1 MFFSDKHAGMGEL
14 ADTLAEDA
22 YTEGRSLW
30 RDARRR
36 FMSHRAAVA
45 SLVVLALLLLFSA
58 FGQFLSPW
66 DNESIDWASLPN
78 LDEDGV
84 PSLASQHYFGL
95 DPIGRDLYQRTVQG
109 SRISLMVGVLGALT
123 AVVIGTLYGAISGY
137 VGGRTDAV
145 MMRTLEVLSAFP
157 FMFLVIVLMAVFGR
171 NVLLIFVAIGA
182 VSWLNMARI
191 VRGQTLSLKRK
202 EYIEAAMSVGV
213 HPFLIVLRHIV
224 PNVLGVVIVYATLLV
239 PEMILFESFI
249 SFLGLGVSEP
259 YTSWGA
265 LISEGADAMWTAPW
279 TLIFP
284 MLMLVLTLFCFNFLG
299 DGLRDALD
307 PKDR

>member
-1 MFFSDKHAGMGEL
+1 MFFSDKHTGMAGL
-14 ADTLAEDA
+14 ADTLAENAGVD
-22 YTEGRSLW
+22 GRSLW
-30 RDARRR
+30 RDALTR
-36 FMSHRAAVA
+36 FLKHRAAVA
-45 SLVVLALLLLFSA
+45 SLVVLVLLVLFAL
-58 FGQFLSPW
+58 FGQYLSPW

-78 LDEDGV
+78 LDEDGK
-84 PSLASQHYFGL
+84 PSLTSQHYFGL

-109 SRISLMVGVLGALT
+109 SRISLLVGVLGALT
-123 AVVIGTLYGAISGY
+123 AVIIGTLYGAISGY
-137 VGGRTDAV
+137 VGGRTDAI

-202 EYIEAAMSVGV
+202 EYIEAAIAVGV
-213 HPFLIVLRHIV
+213 HPFFIVVRHIV
-224 PNVLGVVIVYATLLV
+224 PNVMGVVIVYATLLV

-259 YTSWGA
+259 FTSWGA
-265 LISEGADAMWTAPW
+265 LISEGAGSMWTAPW
-279 TLIFP
+279 TLMFP

>member
-1 MFFSDKHAGMGEL
+1 MLFFNRRNEIAEL
-14 ADTLAEDA
+14 AGDLTVATPAD
-22 YTEGRSLW
+22 GRSLW
-30 RDARRR
+30 RDALRR
-36 FMSHRAAVA
+36 FLQHRAAVA
-45 SLVVLALLLLFSA
+45 SLVGLVLLLLFA
-58 FGQFLSPW
+58 LFGHYLSPW
-66 DNESIDWASLPN
+66 DHESIDWASLPT
-78 LDEDGV
+78 LDEASG
-84 PSLASQHYFGL
+84 PNFSSQHYFGV

-123 AVVIGTLYGAISGY
+123 AVIIGTLYGAVSGFM
-137 VGGRTDAV
+137 GGRVDAV

-202 EYIEAAMSVGV
+202 EYIEAATAVGV
-213 HPFLIVLRHIV
+213 HPLWIVLRHIV

-259 YTSWGA
+259 FTSWGT
-265 LISEGADAMWTAPW
+265 LISEGAAAMWTAPW
-279 TLIFP
+279 ALVFP
-284 MLMLVLTLFCFNFLG
+284 MAMLVLTLFCFNFLG

>member
-1 MFFSDKHAGMGEL
+1 MG
-14 ADTLAEDA
+14 
-22 YTEGRSLW
+22 
-30 RDARRR
+30 
-36 FMSHRAAVA
+36 HRAAVA
-45 SLVVLALLLLFSA
+45 SLLVLVLLLLFSA

-137 VGGRTDAV
+137 VGGRTDAI

-213 HPFLIVLRHIV
+213 HPLLIVLRHIV